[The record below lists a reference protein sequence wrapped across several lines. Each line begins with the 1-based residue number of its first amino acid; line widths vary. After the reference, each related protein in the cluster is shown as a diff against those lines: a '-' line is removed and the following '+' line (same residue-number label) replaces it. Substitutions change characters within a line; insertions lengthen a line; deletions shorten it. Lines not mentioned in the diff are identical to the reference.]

1 MIDKCRKGVSYKKR
15 IQDITRIFDEQARLG
30 LSNREIWRRFI
41 YPRWGI
47 CERAMY
53 KILNAGAD
61 PVNNIPDEQL
71 TLFNFDE
78 ENK

>member
-1 MIDKCRKGVSYKKR
+1 MQDKRRKGVSYQKR
-15 IQDITRIFDEQARLG
+15 VKDINRIYDEQAKLG

-61 PVNNIPDEQL
+61 SVNNIPDEQL
-71 TLFNFDE
+71 SLFDFEDE
-78 ENK
+78 K

>member
-1 MIDKCRKGVSYKKR
+1 MQDKRRKGVSYQKR
-15 IQDITRIFDEQARLG
+15 VKDINRIYDEQAKLG

-41 YPRWGI
+41 YPKWGI

-71 TLFNFDE
+71 SLFEFEDE
-78 ENK
+78 K

>member
-1 MIDKCRKGVSYKKR
+1 MSYQKR
-15 IQDITRIFDEQARLG
+15 VKDINRIYDEQAKLG

-71 TLFNFDE
+71 SLFDFKDE
-78 ENK
+78 E

>member
-1 MIDKCRKGVSYKKR
+1 MQDRRRKGVSYRKR
-15 IQDITRIFDEQARLG
+15 VKDINRIYDEQAKLG

-41 YPRWGI
+41 YPKWGI

-53 KILNAGAD
+53 KILNAGED

-71 TLFNFDE
+71 SLFDFEDE
-78 ENK
+78 K

>member
-1 MIDKCRKGVSYKKR
+1 MQDKRRKGVSYQKR
-15 IQDITRIFDEQARLG
+15 VKDINRIYDEQVKLG

-71 TLFNFDE
+71 SLFDFEDE
-78 ENK
+78 K

>member
-1 MIDKCRKGVSYKKR
+1 MQDKQRKGVSYQKR
-15 IQDITRIFDEQARLG
+15 VKDINRIYDEQAKLG

-71 TLFNFDE
+71 SLFDFEDE
-78 ENK
+78 K